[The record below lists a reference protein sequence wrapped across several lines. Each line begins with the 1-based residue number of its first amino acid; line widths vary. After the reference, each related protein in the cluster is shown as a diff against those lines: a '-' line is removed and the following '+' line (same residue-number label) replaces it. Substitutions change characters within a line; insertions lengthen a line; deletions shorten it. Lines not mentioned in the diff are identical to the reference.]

1 MIYDRFP
8 LPESHIVRISLQ
20 VSTGL
25 WWADAYER
33 NYINIYIR
41 EGGGENSL
49 KLCKNEAYAD
59 GRKLT
64 DEADEGWRLMT
75 MGATWRIFIGSRDC
89 YPFWPIHLLAWKM
102 MIYDRF
108 PLPESHIVRIS
119 LQVST
124 GQTTSSWEMIRF
136 AEIGDAQ
143 RDKVVR

>member
-1 MIYDRFP
+1 MTLLRNYILPIHLLAWKVMIYDRFP

-64 DEADEGWRLMT
+64 DEADEGRRLMT

-89 YPFWPIHLLAWKM
+89 YPFWIL
-102 MIYDRF
+102 
-108 PLPESHIVRIS
+108 VRAS
-119 LQVST
+119 SALQFFKT
-124 GQTTSSWEMIRF
+124 IDF
-136 AEIGDAQ
+136 L
-143 RDKVVR
+143 